1 MKQKI
6 LIIAE
11 AGVNHNGNLS
21 NALKMVNIAAK
32 AKADFIKFQT
42 FSPESLSQKKM
53 NLANYQKT
61 NTSFLDQLNMLRK
74 YSLTLD
80 DFKKIKLRCNKKKI
94 KFMTSPFDEESLQIV
109 KKLNPE
115 YVKIASGEIT
125 NIPLLRSIGKLN
137 KKVIMSTGMSNFEE
151 ICSAIK
157 VLVKSGL
164 RKEKI
169 SILHCSTEYPASIKK
184 LNLMSVKYLREKLKI
199 RVGYSDHSLGIEASI
214 IALSFGAKILEKHF
228 TLNKKMRGPDHTS
241 SLSPAELND
250 YIKKIRL
257 FEHSIGKYEKK
268 PYKSELKNLNIVR
281 KQIVAKKKIIIGQKF
296 SRSNITTKRAKKGIP
311 ASKWDKVIGQKSKFN
326 FQQDENIKI

>member
-11 AGVNHNGNLS
+11 AGVNHNGKLS

-53 NLANYQKT
+53 NLASYQKT

-115 YVKIASGEIT
+115 YIKIASGEIT

-164 RKEKI
+164 KKEKI

-296 SRSNITTKRAKKGIP
+296 SRSNITTKRAKKRIP
-311 ASKWDKVIGQKSKFN
+311 ASKCDKVIGQKSKFN